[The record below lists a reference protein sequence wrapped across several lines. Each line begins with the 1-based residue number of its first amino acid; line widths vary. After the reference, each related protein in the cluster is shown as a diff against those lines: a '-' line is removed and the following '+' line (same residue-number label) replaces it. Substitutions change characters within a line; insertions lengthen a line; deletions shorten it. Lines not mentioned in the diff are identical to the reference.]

1 MISTKK
7 LKKLRKG
14 KSLKDSSFNQVY
26 RVNAIK
32 GKKTRLTIQ
41 GNDAKYPQRSL
52 RDLRRPNGTYNLQE
66 PRGTHRD

>member
-1 MISTKK
+1 MQANFTSAVEECRNLGSHLISTKK

-32 GKKTRLTIQ
+32 GKARLTIQ
-41 GNDAKYPQRSL
+41 FIDAQNPKEPL
-52 RDLRRPNGTYNLQE
+52 GT
-66 PRGTHRD
+66 